1 VVDDEEILNNPHI
14 VDKHNLL
21 WYLTHSSQY
30 NGKQMGKVIDE
41 TDGLITDGHLG
52 ELGHKVQAE
61 LFYRNLKE
69 RSKIIIS

>member
-1 VVDDEEILNNPHI
+1 
-14 VDKHNLL
+14 
-21 WYLTHSSQY
+21 
-30 NGKQMGKVIDE
+30 MGKVIDE